1 MAQWL
6 PDGSSGFTVDG
17 NTVTHTDVSGGGN
30 IYNCLWNE
38 GDGVSSG
45 SHYWKIHF
53 DSLEDG
59 GGVGITS
66 KDLFKEG
73 FACRALSY
81 CGNLTSG
88 IGLLVNNFG
97 APPCAGDTVGIYASF
112 EDDRLKVYIDING
125 KSLGLAFDV
134 PSSTFKSVFPIVFF
148 NTSGSA
154 NCHKEHD
161 PPSSTVR
168 LCTAFTGIEGDWK
181 FKGLIQENEG
191 PLDVLPEL
199 HATLATKLRK
209 DGENEYVWFT
219 NVVNN
224 INTRL
229 WFEDGKWKTSH
240 TQSTKMLGAPEHME
254 VEGKI
259 NDLINALTSIN
270 IDDDGNLSAKSDTLS
285 SVWTRYDA
293 TPGPFV
299 GEPF

>member
-1 MAQWL
+1 MAHWQ
-6 PDGSSGFTVDG
+6 PDGSSGFTVDA
-17 NTVTHTDVSGGGN
+17 NTVTHTDVGGGGN
-30 IYNCLWNE
+30 IFNCLWEE

-66 KDLFKEG
+66 KGLFKEG
-73 FACRALSY
+73 FALRGLSY
-81 CGNLTSG
+81 CGNLTNG
-88 IGLLVNNFG
+88 GGLLVNNFG
-97 APPCAGDTVGIYASF
+97 APPCAGDTVGVYASF
-112 EDDRLKVYIDING
+112 EDNRLKVYIDING

-134 PSSTFKSVFPIVFF
+134 PSSTFQSVFPFVFF

-154 NCHKEHD
+154 SCRKEND
-161 PPSSTVR
+161 PPSTSVR

-181 FKGLIQENEG
+181 FKELFEG
-191 PLDVLPEL
+191 NDNPLDVQPEL
-199 HATLATKLRK
+199 QATLATKLRK
-209 DGENEYVWFT
+209 DGENEYVWIT

-224 INTRL
+224 IITRL
-229 WFEDGKWKTSH
+229 WLEDGNWKTSH
-240 TQSTKMLGAPEHME
+240 TQSTMMLGTPEHME
-254 VEGKI
+254 VERK
-259 NDLINALTSIN
+259 INALIGALSSITV
-270 IDDDGNLSAKSDTLS
+270 DDDGNLSAKSDTLS